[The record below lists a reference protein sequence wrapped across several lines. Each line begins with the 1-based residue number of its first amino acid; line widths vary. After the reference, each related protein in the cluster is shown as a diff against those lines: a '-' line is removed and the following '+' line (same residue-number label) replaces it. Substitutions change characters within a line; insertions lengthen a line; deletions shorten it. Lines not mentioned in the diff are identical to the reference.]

1 MPLNFEPRRLFPAGL
16 IVDDLQTRM
25 IKIDKIWAL
34 ALTPAET
41 RAYIFKLKVV

>member
-1 MPLNFEPRRLFPAGL
+1 M

-25 IKIDKIWAL
+25 MKIDEIWAL
-34 ALTPAET
+34 ALTPAEA